1 MINKKLFT
9 LIFIFIIIIFIPL
22 LTYFNG
28 ASEQN
33 GSLNKTVNVLIFNG
47 SGVLESS
54 VDGIEDC
61 LNDSNNMNLTP
72 NTHFEYTTASEINS
86 NTLLGY
92 DVLIIPGGYAA
103 TDYLDNN
110 EISSE
115 SIKQFVQGGKGY
127 LGICAGAY
135 AASNYV
141 DGYYSGWGIAPDVNT
156 KSVDYE
162 GLLTITTTSYGN
174 KIINGSTTTIFHE
187 NGPAMY
193 SNNSQIIMATYADN
207 NTGYEN
213 YASIIAETQGSG
225 RVILSGSHPELNPQN
240 PQLLTNMILWLSKN
254 I

>member
-1 MINKKLFT
+1 MINKKLFA
-9 LIFIFIIIIFIPL
+9 LIFIFLIIIFIPMV
-22 LTYFNG
+22 THFNG
-28 ASEQN
+28 AGEQN

-54 VDGIEDC
+54 VDGIVNC

-72 NTHFEYTTASEINS
+72 NTHFEYTTTSEINS
-86 NTLLGY
+86 NTLSGY
-92 DVLIIPGGYAA
+92 DVLIMPGGFAA
-103 TDYLDNN
+103 TDYLDNE
-110 EISSE
+110 EISSD

-141 DGYYSGWGIAPDVNT
+141 DGYYAGWGIAPDVNT

-162 GLLTITTTSYGN
+162 GLLNITSTSSGT
-174 KIINGSTTTIFHE
+174 KIIDGPTTIFHE

-193 SNNSQIIMATYADN
+193 SNNSQIIIATYADN

-225 RVILSGSHPELNPQN
+225 RVILSGSHPELDPQN